1 MTQQQVENH
10 LALFQAYTN
19 SWVSQDIDAFLFSLD
34 EKVTIIECF
43 GANYY
48 GKNEA
53 KQWFAH
59 WHHSKDN
66 QVIDWRIDQ
75 HYFDAHAMTSIFE
88 WDFTYRYKGEHR
100 SFSGTTVLRVEHNKI
115 VYMREY
121 EAKKDT
127 YRPFK
132 SF

>member
-1 MTQQQVENH
+1 MTQQQVEKH

-19 SWVSQDIDAFLFSLD
+19 SWVSKDIDAFLSSLD
-34 EKVTIIECF
+34 EKVTIMECF
-43 GANYY
+43 GASYY
-48 GKNEA
+48 GKPEA
-53 KQWFAH
+53 KQWFVH
-59 WHHSKDN
+59 WHHNKDN
-66 QVIDWRIDQ
+66 QVIDWRLDH
-75 HYFDAHAMTSIFE
+75 HYFDAHSMTSIFE

-100 SFSGTTVLRVEHNKI
+100 SFSGITVLRVEHNKI

-132 SF
+132 

>member
-1 MTQQQVENH
+1 MTQQLVEQH
-10 LALFQAYTN
+10 LTLFQACTN
-19 SWVSQDIDAFLFSLD
+19 SWIRKDIDTFLSSLD

-43 GANYY
+43 GASYY

-59 WHHSKDN
+59 WYHSKDN

-75 HYFDAHAMTSIFE
+75 HYFDAHAITSIFE
-88 WDFTYRYKGEHR
+88 WDFTYRYKGENR
-100 SFSGTTVLRVEHNKI
+100 FFNGVTVLRAKQNKI

-121 EAKKDT
+121 EAKQDT

-132 SF
+132 